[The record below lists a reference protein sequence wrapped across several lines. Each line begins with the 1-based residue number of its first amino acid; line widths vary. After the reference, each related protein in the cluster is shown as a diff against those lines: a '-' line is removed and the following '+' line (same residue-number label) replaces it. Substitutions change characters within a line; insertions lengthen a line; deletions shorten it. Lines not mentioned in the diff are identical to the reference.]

1 MSRKDRF
8 NDYQQNSGR
17 DQLRISSDSFSV
29 ILRRENKLSL
39 STRRKSSRGEKIE
52 SKCSAVEDVKNICSI
67 ISDVTN
73 EKYYYTLKTVINL
86 VKNGFFLIYIYNLT

>member
-1 MSRKDRF
+1 MNDMSRKDRF
-8 NDYQQNSGR
+8 NDYQQNSERG
-17 DQLRISSDSFSV
+17 QLRISADSFSL

-39 STRRKSSRGEKIE
+39 STRRKSTREEKIE
-52 SKCSAVEDVKNICSI
+52 SKYSTVEDIKNICSI

-86 VKNGFFLIYIYNLT
+86 VKNGFFIYIYI